1 MIQGLEKITD
11 SFLIDRKNTTFFSS
25 PTGLL
30 MVKIP
35 EKNYE
40 GRAFLAL
47 AFPFETE
54 ENYVCVQ
61 NEDRE
66 ELGMI
71 RSLSMLEENA
81 AELCRA
87 ELKKKYFAPKIL
99 KIVKLTE
106 RFGAS
111 YWDCE
116 TDYGLKKFTVKD
128 PHRSILRLGE
138 DRAYVVDVDGCR
150 YEIESLKGMD
160 KKSHS
165 KIELYL

>member
-1 MIQGLEKITD
+1 MIQGLEQITD
-11 SFLIDRKNTTFFSS
+11 SFLIDGENTTFFSS

-35 EKNYE
+35 AKEYE

-54 ENYVCVQ
+54 EEYICVQ
-61 NEDRE
+61 NEDKE

-71 RSLSMLEENA
+71 RSLSLLDQEA

-116 TDYGLKKFTVKD
+116 TNYGLKKFTVKD

-138 DRAYVVDVDGCR
+138 DRAFVVDVDGCR
-150 YEIESLKGMD
+150 YEIESLAVLD
-160 KKSHS
+160 KKSLG
-165 KIELYL
+165 KIEMYL

>member
-11 SFLIDRKNTTFFSS
+11 SFLIDRDNAVFYAS

-30 MVKIP
+30 MVRIP
-35 EKNYE
+35 EKDYD

-47 AFPFETE
+47 AFPFKTE
-54 ENYVCVQ
+54 EDYVCVQ

-66 ELGMI
+66 EMGMI
-71 RSLSMLEENA
+71 RSLSLLDEEA
-81 AELCRA
+81 AALCRE
-87 ELKKKYFAPKIL
+87 ELKKKYFSPKIL

-116 TDYGLKKFTVKD
+116 TDYGMKKFTVRD

>member
-1 MIQGLEKITD
+1 MIQGLEQISD
-11 SFLIDRKNTTFFSS
+11 SFMIKRDNTEFFLSS
-25 PTGLL
+25 TGLL

-35 EKNYE
+35 SKDYE

-54 ENYVCVQ
+54 EEYICVQ
-61 NEDRE
+61 NQEGE

-71 RSLSMLEENA
+71 RSLALLTEEA
-81 AELCRA
+81 KELCRL
-87 ELKKKYFAPKIL
+87 ELKKKYFAPKIQ

-128 PHRSILRLGE
+128 PHRSILRLGD
-138 DRAYVVDVDGCR
+138 DRAFVVDVDGCR

-160 KKSHS
+160 QKSHS

>member
-1 MIQGLEKITD
+1 MIQGLEQITD
-11 SFLIDRKNTTFFSS
+11 SFLIDRENTSFFSS

-35 EKNYE
+35 EKDYE

-54 ENYVCVQ
+54 EEYICVQ
-61 NEDRE
+61 NEERE

-71 RSLSMLEENA
+71 RSLSLLEPA
-81 AELCRA
+81 TAELCRL

-99 KIVKLTE
+99 KIVKLAE

-116 TDYGLKKFTVKD
+116 TDCGLKKFTVRD

-138 DRAYVVDVDGCR
+138 DRAFVVDVDGCR

>member
-1 MIQGLEKITD
+1 MIKGLEQITD
-11 SFLIDRKNTTFFSS
+11 TYLINGENTTFFSS

-35 EKNYE
+35 AKNYE

-54 ENYVCVQ
+54 EDYVCVQ
-61 NEDRE
+61 NEERE
-66 ELGMI
+66 EVGMI
-71 RSLSMLEENA
+71 RSLSLLSKEE

-106 RFGAS
+106 RFGSS

-128 PHRSILRLGE
+128 PHRNILRLGE
-138 DRAYVVDVDGCR
+138 DRAFVVDVDGCR
-150 YEIESLKGMD
+150 YEIESLKKMD

>member
-11 SFLIDRKNTTFFSS
+11 SFLIDRDNATFYSS
-25 PTGLL
+25 PAGLL

-35 EKNYE
+35 EKDYD

-47 AFPFETE
+47 AFPFKTHE
-54 ENYVCVQ
+54 EYVCVQ
-61 NEDRE
+61 NEKKE
-66 ELGMI
+66 EVGMI
-71 RSLSMLEENA
+71 RSLTLLEEEA
-81 AELCRA
+81 AQLCRL

-99 KIVKLTE
+99 RILKVEE

-116 TDYGLKKFTVKD
+116 TDYGLKKFTLKD
-128 PHRSILRLGE
+128 AHRSILRLGE

-150 YEIESLKGMD
+150 YEIESLEGLD